1 MIPTKLAFALCSD
14 FINFTHINT
23 QSEMVRK
30 IFRYLAILIAFLL
43 VMFGLLIAYA
53 SITYYNPEPKLSVWA
68 SESPDTIPVG
78 DTLTALTWNIGY
90 AGLGDNMDFFYDEGT
105 KVRDTKERTLQNLD
119 SITVF
124 LDQHKHRNFFL
135 LQEVD
140 FDSRRTYG
148 MNQTAKIVKA
158 LNYPSSVGYNY
169 NAFFVPIPVSNPM
182 GGVLSGVVT
191 YSQPVPEK
199 SFRYQ
204 YPGQFSWPV
213 RLFNLRRCML
223 VNRYPTSNGK
233 EFILVNTHNSAFDD
247 GSLKKQ
253 EMDFLKQF
261 VVEEYEKGNYVV
273 VGGDWNQ
280 SPPNFPLTTFG
291 DNYIVP
297 FFKLTNIGENFMPVG
312 WTWAYDST
320 EPTNRYLNE
329 SYVLGRNYTGILDFF
344 LLSPNV
350 RMVNCK
356 TQNLNFK
363 HSDHNPVLISFELI
377 SEEGL

>member
-1 MIPTKLAFALCSD
+1 MLA
-14 FINFTHINT
+14 
-23 QSEMVRK
+23 
-30 IFRYLAILIAFLL
+30 
-43 VMFGLLIAYA
+43 
-53 SITYYNPEPKLSVWA
+53 
-68 SESPDTIPVG
+68 
-78 DTLTALTWNIGY
+78 
-90 AGLGDNMDFFYDEGT
+90 
-105 KVRDTKERTLQNLD
+105 
-119 SITVF
+119 
-124 LDQHKHRNFFL
+124 
-135 LQEVD
+135 
-140 FDSRRTYG
+140 
-148 MNQTAKIVKA
+148 
-158 LNYPSSVGYNY
+158 
-169 NAFFVPIPVSNPM
+169 
-182 GGVLSGVVT
+182 
-191 YSQPVPEK
+191 
-199 SFRYQ
+199 
-204 YPGQFSWPV
+204 
-213 RLFNLRRCML
+213 
-223 VNRYPTSNGK
+223 NRYPTNNGK

-377 SEEGL
+377 PENAL